1 MNVFD
6 FDNTIYDGE
15 TLIDFALHY
24 VKTDPKIWKYVP
36 KLLVICF
43 KDAFHLFTV
52 EEAIEAYAS
61 FLEGYFIHIKTLDED
76 VVKFWDKNEK
86 KINLYLQFFL
96 NFLENLHNQQQ
107 VTVLKAKLNN
117 CYITLL
123 LF

>member
-1 MNVFD
+1 MNVLIL
-6 FDNTIYDGE
+6 TTQYMTAK

-61 FLEGYFIHIKTLDED
+61 LLEGYFIHIKTLDED

-86 KINLYLQFFL
+86 KIKPWYNEVRRDDDIVVFIRQTFCLMRL
-96 NFLENLHNQQQ
+96 
-107 VTVLKAKLNN
+107 
-117 CYITLL
+117 
-123 LF
+123 

>member
-86 KINLYLQFFL
+86 KSSLGTMRSD
-96 NFLENLHNQQQ
+96 
-107 VTVLKAKLNN
+107 VMT
-117 CYITLL
+117 TLSFPARQTFCL
-123 LF
+123 MRL